1 MNDHMMSVPNLNVCG
16 AREITTEEYLDSIPD
31 DYLMKRAT
39 QKKYDWFYATKQF
52 IREGHRCEKC
62 GAIINEYYLGHAIL
76 VDDYGE
82 FLCGDCMA
90 EFAEEDIDGFLASL
104 TSDIKCPD
112 SDNYYD
118 PEDRGL

>member
-1 MNDHMMSVPNLNVCG
+1 
-16 AREITTEEYLDSIPD
+16 
-31 DYLMKRAT
+31 
-39 QKKYDWFYATKQF
+39 
-52 IREGHRCEKC
+52 
-62 GAIINEYYLGHAIL
+62 
-76 VDDYGE
+76 
-82 FLCGDCMA
+82 MA